1 MGNKKW
7 IFKHNVSLAD
17 FWFFK
22 VKVTDGFV
30 RLKRNEGDDPLT
42 YLYEEMK
49 PIKTMENK
57 IEALKNAENETDL
70 FNWRL

>member
-1 MGNKKW
+1 M
-7 IFKHNVSLAD
+7 
-17 FWFFK
+17 
-22 VKVTDGFV
+22 KVTDGFV